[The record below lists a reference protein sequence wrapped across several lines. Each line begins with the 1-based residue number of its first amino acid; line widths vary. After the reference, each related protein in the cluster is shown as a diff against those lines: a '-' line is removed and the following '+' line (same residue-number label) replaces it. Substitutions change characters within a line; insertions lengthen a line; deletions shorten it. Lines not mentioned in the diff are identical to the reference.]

1 MLTENARLVAHEI
14 YCDTLSDLDGQNLTT
29 LGQTTISDFSDWG
42 AGLVYRTVSVDF
54 AEVKVIKSS
63 LLYLPIYWVPFS
75 KLKSIRLFSRSPFC
89 FSGVEDDFA
98 KYKEIMKKWSGTCHV
113 FRVDTNN
120 GKNWKPLGE
129 TSGGIQVQVNLRGIK
144 TLTDGVLL
152 NEVMIFQDDPSW
164 PVMTRFQILLSYD
177 SIVACTSA
185 KFVQLNASEN
195 GEVFGFGFRKE
206 DDRQAFQNN
215 IQVTFAWNR
224 YGNNELGW
232 SFNQW

>member
-1 MLTENARLVAHEI
+1 MTS
-14 YCDTLSDLDGQNLTT
+14 SDS
-29 LGQTTISDFSDWG
+29 LGLQAWTSLETWTGDIVRAYW
-42 AGLVYRTVSVDF
+42 TVSVDF

-89 FSGVEDDFA
+89 FSGVEDDDSQIS
-98 KYKEIMKKWSGTCHV
+98 KYKLEIMKKWSGTCHV

-129 TSGGIQVQVNLRGIK
+129 TSGGIQVQVNQREIK
-144 TLTDGVLL
+144 TLTDGVLI
-152 NEVMIFQDDPSW
+152 NEVNLKENSRIW
-164 PVMTRFQILLSYD
+164 PWLTFQILLSYD

-215 IQVTFAWNR
+215 IQV
-224 YGNNELGW
+224 
-232 SFNQW
+232 

>member
-1 MLTENARLVAHEI
+1 MRA
-14 YCDTLSDLDGQNLTT
+14 Y
-29 LGQTTISDFSDWG
+29 W
-42 AGLVYRTVSVDF
+42 TVSVDF

-89 FSGVEDDFA
+89 FSGVEDDDSQIS
-98 KYKEIMKKWSGTCHV
+98 KYKLEIMKKWSGTCHV

-129 TSGGIQVQVNLRGIK
+129 TSGGIQVQVNQREIK
-144 TLTDGVLL
+144 TLTDGVLI
-152 NEVMIFQDDPSW
+152 NEVNLKENSRIW
-164 PVMTRFQILLSYD
+164 PWLTFQILLSYD

-215 IQVTFAWNR
+215 IQV
-224 YGNNELGW
+224 
-232 SFNQW
+232 